1 MRMAVTFFEAV
12 MIFLGGRKEGGNFLC
27 VQTIN
32 GNSDSYDKLKHILK
46 LHSVFSDYYQ
56 DI

>member
-27 VQTIN
+27 VQAIN

-46 LHSVFSDYYQ
+46 LHSLFSLYYQ